1 MATAL
6 PKQNTM
12 DFKAMAIQCQQLK
25 DNNGNA
31 VDVTDLIAGSVTTA
45 TAAVVG
51 APATGFTAVS
61 TKAGPVVT
69 TTITVPATVFTVVG
83 GATGVGELGTQIYD
97 FPEGQIFLLGGYG
110 TFTLLEASANITATA
125 VVDVGVGTAAVGGG
139 DDALGTDATDDD
151 LLNAASLTLSSSTVT
166 GNIISNSSAA
176 KFDGT
181 ATPVDAFLNVS
192 VQDAGIDND
201 SADITV
207 SGTVVFQWILLGDD

>member
-6 PKQNTM
+6 GKQNTI
-12 DFKAMAIQCQQLK
+12 DRKNLAYKLQQLQ

-31 VDVTDLIAGSVTTA
+31 VDVADLVGVGVNS

-51 APATGFTAVS
+51 APTSGYTAVS

-83 GATGVGELGTQIYD
+83 GASGVGELGKQIYD

-110 TFTLLEASANITATA
+110 TFTLLEASANITSTA
-125 VVDVGVGTAAVGGG
+125 VVDVSVGTAIVAGG

-166 GNIISNSSAA
+166 GSIISNSSAA

-181 ATPVDAFLNVS
+181 ATAIDAFLNVS
-192 VQDAGIDND
+192 IQDAGVDND

-207 SGTVVFQWILLGDD
+207 SGTIVLQWILLGDD